1 MLSCGYC
8 KQTVSAAKRL
18 AVAASRGRST
28 MSRFAMGTAHNAVA
42 LFERVYADVSSVP
55 RPSSGLEMDWIIDPA
70 AMVAGDPGYPQIL
83 K

>member
-1 MLSCGYC
+1 
-8 KQTVSAAKRL
+8 
-18 AVAASRGRST
+18 

-42 LFERVYADVSSVP
+42 LFERVYAGVSSVP

>member
-1 MLSCGYC
+1 
-8 KQTVSAAKRL
+8 
-18 AVAASRGRST
+18 

-55 RPSSGLEMDWIIDPA
+55 RPSCGLEMEWIIDPA